1 MLGMYAMRERVS
13 MWRGWRSMRLS
24 KVARIGVN
32 VVVMLFYNAERFD
45 EQMHESNASQQQQ
58 QSKKT
63 KEKYE
68 GRDVKWRST
77 RARPASMVGGV
88 D

>member
-1 MLGMYAMRERVS
+1 
-13 MWRGWRSMRLS
+13 MRLS
-24 KVARIGVN
+24 KVARISVN
-32 VVVMLFYNAERFD
+32 VVVMLFYNAEKFD

-63 KEKYE
+63 KEYE
-68 GRDVKWRST
+68 GRDVKCRST

>member
-1 MLGMYAMRERVS
+1 MRGMYAMRERVS

-24 KVARIGVN
+24 KVARISVN
-32 VVVMLFYNAERFD
+32 VVVMLFYNAKRFD

-68 GRDVKWRST
+68 GRVMRCRGT
-77 RARPASMVGGV
+77 RARPASMIGDV